1 MIWLKMIASRGDDF
15 YCLMVQ
21 SNYNCKDKYGKS
33 CLDYVNEFLWR
44 KGFIELVEELE
55 HDK

>member
-1 MIWLKMIASRGDDF
+1 MEASRGDDF

-33 CLDYVNEFLWR
+33 CLDYANEFLWR